1 MSEKIKVYG
10 ADWCGMTKR
19 SLALLDRLNADYEYI
34 NIENPGMEDAAQWVR
49 DQSAGKGRKR
59 TIRLGDRILVEPG
72 APKPGR
78 EGAAPWVAEPRRGK
92 EKKPTIK
99 IGEQILVEPSDPEL
113 EQALGN
119 NS

>member
-1 MSEKIKVYG
+1 MDDKIKVYG

-49 DQSAGKGRKR
+49 KQSN
-59 TIRLGDRILVEPG
+59 
-72 APKPGR
+72 
-78 EGAAPWVAEPRRGK
+78 GK

-99 IGEQILVEPSDPEL
+99 IGDQILVEPSDSEL
-113 EQALGN
+113 STLR
-119 NS
+119 